1 MSYHLIPQK
10 ISIMGS
16 ASLMLSLLGKID
28 DVMSFAIGAMYI
40 YILITAD
47 QTTLYNINNFIFISF
62 NLNVQE
68 QSYVMKGL
76 CI

>member
-1 MSYHLIPQK
+1 
-10 ISIMGS
+10 MGS
-16 ASLMLSLLGKID
+16 ASLVLSLLGKTD

-40 YILITAD
+40 YILITAN
-47 QTTLYNINNFIFISF
+47 QTNLYNINNFIFISF

-76 CI
+76 CIQRNQF

>member
-62 NLNVQE
+62 N
-68 QSYVMKGL
+68 
-76 CI
+76 